1 MLDQPQPRRG
11 AVLVAGSTGYVG
23 GRLVP
28 ELLDAGYDVRVLT
41 RSARRASQYDWSD
54 QVEVIT
60 GDVLEPDTLIG
71 ALSGCSAA
79 FYLVHSMGSG
89 ETFAETDDRAATNF
103 RDAADAAGIRRL
115 VYLGGMGS
123 GTGLSTHLES
133 RHRVGEILASG
144 STPTTEVRAAVIIG
158 SGSLSFEMLR
168 YLTEVLPVMITPR
181 WVDTKCQPI
190 AIRDVLYYLVHVLD
204 DAEAVDRV
212 LEIGG
217 PDVLSYA
224 DMMQTYAA
232 AAGLRRRVIIPV
244 PVLSPSLSSRWVGLV
259 TPLPSSIARP
269 LIDSL
274 RHEVVMS
281 GHEIDELVPHDPL
294 DFRTAVE
301 LAVRRTSTELVVTR
315 WSDSGYTPADT
326 IPGDPDW
333 AGGATLADHQIVETT
348 ASRAA
353 LYEAFAR
360 IGGANGYYVADW
372 AWRVRGLMD
381 RAIGGPGIRRGRRH
395 PVDLR
400 PGESLDFW
408 RVRTVEVGVELGL
421 EAEMRVPGRAWLSW
435 RIADGDRPGTLTLH
449 QTAWF
454 APRGLWGRAY
464 WYAMLPFHVVIFAG
478 MARSII
484 RRAEAETP
492 AAVRTSLA

>member
-1 MLDQPQPRRG
+1 MPPRPTTDRG
-11 AVLVAGSTGYVG
+11 TVLVAGSTGYVG

-41 RSARRASQYDWSD
+41 RSSRRASQYDWSD

-60 GDVLEPDTLIG
+60 GDVLEPDTLAT
-71 ALSGCSAA
+71 ALTGCAAA

-89 ETFAETDDRAATNF
+89 DTFAETDARAATNF
-103 RDAADAAGIRRL
+103 REAADAAGITRL

-123 GTGLSTHLES
+123 GTGLSAHLES
-133 RHRVGEILASG
+133 RHRVGEILAAG
-144 STPTTEVRAAVIIG
+144 STPTTELRAAVIIG

-168 YLTEVLPVMITPR
+168 YLTEVLPVMVTPR
-181 WVDTKCQPI
+181 WVDTNCQPI

-204 DAEAVDRV
+204 DTDSVDRV

-224 DMMQTYAA
+224 DMMQTYAS
-232 AAGLRRRVIIPV
+232 AAGLRRRVIVPV

-259 TPLPSSIARP
+259 TPLPAGIARP

-274 RHEVVMS
+274 RHEVVMT
-281 GHEIDELVPHDPL
+281 GHEIDDLVPHQPI
-294 DFRTAVE
+294 DFRTAVD
-301 LAVRRTSTELVVTR
+301 LAVRRTRTDLVVTR
-315 WSDSGYTPADT
+315 WSDSGYTAADT
-326 IPGDPDW
+326 IPGDPEW
-333 AGGATLADHQIVETT
+333 AGGATLTDQQTVQTT

-360 IGGANGYYVADW
+360 IGGTNGYYVADW
-372 AWRVRGLMD
+372 AWRLRGVMD
-381 RAIGGPGIRRGRRH
+381 RAVGGPGIRRGRRH

-408 RVRTVEVGVELGL
+408 RVRTVDPDVELGL
-421 EAEMRVPGRAWLSW
+421 EAEMRVPGKAWLSW
-435 RIADGDRPGTLTLH
+435 RIDDGDVPGTLALH

-464 WYAMLPFHVVIFAG
+464 WYAMLPFHFVIFAG
-478 MARSII
+478 MARSIT
-484 RRAEAETP
+484 RRAEALS
-492 AAVRTSLA
+492 AAT